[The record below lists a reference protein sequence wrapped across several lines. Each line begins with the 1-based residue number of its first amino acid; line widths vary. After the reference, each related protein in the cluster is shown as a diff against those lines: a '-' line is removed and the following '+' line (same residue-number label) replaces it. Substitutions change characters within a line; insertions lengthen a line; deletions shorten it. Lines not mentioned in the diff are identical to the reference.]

1 MIVRVIFISAFFF
14 YCLLLN
20 HSFPTN
26 PNRIILTALKLVL
39 SLYYKLY
46 KLHLLKCVRLFFD
59 FLNTALRGMFDKCA
73 SCAEAWER
81 VVCALAC
88 SPKQNSFVSH
98 GVHFDP
104 RGHINNVT
112 YQLYIQ
118 TSLGA
123 FKIKKLKM

>member
-1 MIVRVIFISAFFF
+1 MRSSI
-14 YCLLLN
+14 
-20 HSFPTN
+20 
-26 PNRIILTALKLVL
+26 
-39 SLYYKLY
+39 
-46 KLHLLKCVRLFFD
+46 FD

-98 GVHFDP
+98 GVHFDA

-112 YQLYIQ
+112 YQLYIH
-118 TSLGA
+118 TSLA
-123 FKIKKLKM
+123 NEIWNSCAVSKSKANAVPQNVVCNYR